1 MKNNFMKI
9 ALVTVFGLLMLIGS
23 VQFIVSGQELKNDS
37 PDFSRENNN
46 HRRIVGTWQTV
57 VTPRNCATGAPV
69 APAFP
74 GILTFNEGETLT
86 GTSTAVTSVYGVWDR
101 AEGRRNYS
109 FAFLSL
115 RYNASGVFIGTQK
128 VRQTAEISADGN
140 SFTSTGTVEI
150 LDVNGNII
158 GNGCSTS
165 TGTRFE

>member
-1 MKNNFMKI
+1 MKI
-9 ALVTVFGLLMLIGS
+9 VAATVFGLLMLIGS

-37 PDFSRENNN
+37 PDVSRENSN
-46 HRRIVGTWQTV
+46 RKSIVGTWQTV
-57 VTPRNCATGAPV
+57 VTPRNCATGATV

-74 GILTFNEGETLT
+74 GILTFTEGETLT
-86 GTSTAVTSVYGVWDR
+86 GTSTAVTSVYGVWER
-101 AEGRRNYS
+101 EEGRRNYS

-128 VRQTAEISADGN
+128 VRQTAELGADGN

-150 LDVNGNII
+150 LDVNGNTI